1 MRRATVAVTAALALS
16 ILSTTADSQEPARR
30 AATDTLTLWL
40 QNAERETG
48 AELPDAGEVRTGNQT
63 VASGERIEGDL
74 VTVGGDITVAGEVD
88 GDVAALDG
96 SVILLPGAIV
106 RGSAV
111 SAGGEVRLDGG
122 TVEGEIVETVLR
134 STEAAAPVRRSPVRL
149 ALGWAIVLAV
159 TGVVAL
165 LLARRNLERVADA
178 VRIRFG
184 RSLLVGVVGQLA
196 FFPALL
202 AIIVVLAITI
212 IGLLVIPIA
221 LVAFLTA
228 VAGAVAL
235 GFLAV
240 AYASGDTLARRR
252 GRTAPTGLALFL
264 GLGVYVAGWV
274 LAAALTNV
282 VVVGPLLRALVG
294 LVTWVALSVGFGAT
308 LITRGG
314 SRDVVTEAEPPS
326 PTPDDAWQTPTP
338 VSGVAAA
345 RRPTPAPGTYRS

>member
-16 ILSTTADSQEPARR
+16 LLTTVADSQEPSRR
-30 AATDTLTLWL
+30 AGADSVTLWL
-40 QNAERETG
+40 RSAERESG
-48 AELPDAGEVRTGNQT
+48 IELPEANEVRTGDQI
-63 VASGERIEGDL
+63 VGSGERVAGDL
-74 VTVGGDITVAGEVD
+74 VTVGGDITVSGEVD
-88 GDVAALDG
+88 GDVVALDG
-96 SVILLPGAIV
+96 SVIVQPGAII

-122 TVEGEIVETVLR
+122 TVDGEIVETVLR
-134 STEAAAPVRRSPVRL
+134 STEVGAPVRRSPVRL

-184 RSLLVGVVGQLA
+184 RALVVGVVGQLA

-228 VAGAVAL
+228 VAGAAAL

-240 AYASGDTLARRR
+240 AYASGDTIARRR
-252 GRTAPTGLALFL
+252 GGSAPTGVALFL

-282 VVVGPLLRALVG
+282 LIVGPLLRAVVG

-314 SRDVVTEAEPPS
+314 SRDVVAEAEPPS
-326 PTPDDAWQTPTP
+326 ATPDDAWQTPTP